1 MPASN
6 TYKVLWNDA
15 YLKSFAAELNQ
26 PACSHVFWEIDVN
39 DELVDFKKHNT
50 RKMTRMIALF
60 LQYVNFFNAYL
71 CD

>member
-26 PACSHVFWEIDVN
+26 PACSHVFWEIDAN
-39 DELVDFKKHNT
+39 DELVDFKLAQHPQDD
-50 RKMTRMIALF
+50 AL
-60 LQYVNFFNAYL
+60 LL
-71 CD
+71 PCSWGS